1 MAQVIPSA
9 EFNTEIVPGV
19 AKAALAAAGA
29 KAENNGLF
37 MVPVDVLR
45 VIEGFNVR
53 VTGTKDYEAGI
64 AELANS
70 ILQEGFYKDKPLVGY
85 VGKDGDADVIYLT
98 DGYRRLEAVKRAIA
112 SGAKEIERVPVIVKP
127 STTNMVDLT
136 VALAK
141 TGTPLTPYEMA
152 IIVKRLAGYGVDEGQ
167 IALRLGVTKRYVSDL
182 QVLLSAPTKV
192 RSLVMDG
199 KVSATLAIQ
208 AMREDA
214 STAAD
219 KLTEAVKRAKELGL
233 DRATGKHVNPPAPSG
248 DGEDGDAAEKPKHK
262 NPKPG
267 KAGKFKLAIKGKP
280 GDKLKLTEIAPFAA
294 IQNGAWYTAN
304 PKDGKTVILVQPIN
318 LKIAGTFGD
327 VQEPEAEGEPGGQGE
342 GSGEPKPDAEGL

>member
-9 EFNTEIVPGV
+9 EFNTEIIPGV

-29 KAENNGLF
+29 KAETNGLF

-98 DGYRRLEAVKRAIA
+98 DGHRRLEAVKRAIA
-112 SGAKEIERVPVIVKP
+112 GGAKEIERVPVIVKP

-167 IALRLGVTKRYVSDL
+167 IALRLGVTKRYVADL
-182 QVLLSAPTKV
+182 QVLLSAPAKV

-214 STAAD
+214 GTAAE
-219 KLTEAVKRAKELGL
+219 KLTEAVKNAKALGL
-233 DRATGKHVNPPAPSG
+233 DRATGKHVNMAPPGEGG
-248 DGEDGDAAEKPKHK
+248 DGEPKEKPKHK

-267 KAGKFKLAIKGKP
+267 KAGKFVLAIKGKA
-280 GDKLKLTEIAPFAA
+280 GDKLKLTEIALFAGV
-294 IQNGAWYTAN
+294 QGGAWYTAN
-304 PKDGKTVILVQPIN
+304 EKDAKTVILTQPIN
-318 LKIAGTFGD
+318 LKITGTFGD
-327 VQEPEAEGEPGGQGE
+327 LVEPAAEGEGE
-342 GSGEPKPDAEGL
+342 GEGGKAPTDAEGL

>member
-9 EFNTEIVPGV
+9 EFNTEIIPGV

-29 KAENNGLF
+29 KAESNGLF
-37 MVPVDVLR
+37 MVPVGALR

-53 VTGTKDYEAGI
+53 VMGTKDYEAGI
-64 AELANS
+64 NELANS
-70 ILQEGFYKDKPLVGY
+70 IMQEGFYKDKPLVGY
-85 VGKDGDADVIYLT
+85 VGKDGEEDVIFLT
-98 DGYRRLEAVKRAIA
+98 DGHRRLEATKRAIA
-112 SGAKEIERVPVIVKP
+112 NGASEIERLPVIVKP

-141 TGTPLTPYEMA
+141 TGTPLTPYELA
-152 IIVKRLAGYGVDEGQ
+152 IIVKRLAGYGVEEGQ

-182 QVLLSAPTKV
+182 QVLLSAPAKV

-214 STAAD
+214 GTAAE
-219 KLTEAVKRAKELGL
+219 KLTEAVKKAKELGL
-233 DRATGKHVNPPAPSG
+233 ERATGKHVNMAAGGGSEDG
-248 DGEDGDAAEKPKHK
+248 DGETKEKPKHK

-267 KAGKFKLAIKGKP
+267 KAGKFVLAIKGKP
-280 GDKLKLTEIAPFAA
+280 GDKLKLTEIALFAGV
-294 IQNGAWYTAN
+294 QGGAWYTAN
-304 PKDGKTVILVQPIN
+304 EKDAKTVILTQPIN
-318 LKIAGTFGD
+318 LKITGTFGD
-327 VQEPEAEGEPGGQGE
+327 LVEPAAEGEGE
-342 GSGEPKPDAEGL
+342 GEGNERAPADAEGL

>member
-19 AKAALAAAGA
+19 AKAALSAAGA
-29 KAENNGLF
+29 KAESNGLF
-37 MVPVDVLR
+37 MVPVGALR

-64 AELANS
+64 NELANS
-70 ILQEGFYKDKPLVGY
+70 IMQEGFYKDKPLVGY
-85 VGKDGDADVIYLT
+85 VGKDGEDDVIFLT
-98 DGYRRLEAVKRAIA
+98 DGHRRLEATKRAIA
-112 SGAKEIERVPVIVKP
+112 NGAGEIERLPVIVKP

-152 IIVKRLAGYGVDEGQ
+152 IIVKRLAGYGVEEGQ

-182 QVLLSAPTKV
+182 QVLLSAPAKV

-214 STAAD
+214 GTAAE
-219 KLTEAVKRAKELGL
+219 KLTEAVKKAKELGL
-233 DRATGKHVNPPAPSG
+233 DRATGKHVNMAAGGGETG
-248 DGEDGDAAEKPKHK
+248 DGEAKEKPKHK

-267 KAGKFKLAIKGKP
+267 KAGKFVLSVKGKA
-280 GDKLKLTEIAPFAA
+280 GDKLKLTEIALFAGV
-294 IQNGAWYTAN
+294 QGGAWYTAN
-304 PKDGKTVILVQPIN
+304 EKDPKTVILVQPIN
-318 LKIAGTFGD
+318 LKITGTFGD
-327 VQEPEAEGEPGGQGE
+327 LMEPAAEGEGE
-342 GSGEPKPDAEGL
+342 GDKAPAADTEGL